1 MKILAFS
8 INPIFPDQVTGGA
21 SKHLE
26 RLMLHLG
33 SIGHDVVLLCA
44 KTVVGV
50 RRFKLGKNVEVKA
63 ILPFHLPFPQPYAV
77 TPYEL
82 TNIIRLI
89 QGELQQADRFYIHD
103 SELLLPGLATD
114 IPVVCSVRDIIYPES
129 VLGTFIS
136 QADEIACVSQY
147 SFDVVKYTAGAV
159 LSQLNERLHLIPNGL
174 DPQIFHP
181 TDPSAVAKE
190 LDLDLIRN
198 RYLLFPHRPE
208 AGKGFRE
215 SLEVLHILVQQ
226 YGYSDLVLLAPDWL
240 EGMRGS
246 LEQEYKKEM
255 LDLMEEKQLEDNVR
269 FHKWLRQDQ
278 MAGYY
283 SLGKITLSIGKN
295 PEAFGN
301 VAYESLA
308 CGTPSVV
315 ARVGTHRTQLPDH
328 LIFKTDYGNPMA
340 AAALCADILEK
351 RTRVS
356 AADQQEVLS
365 KLSLVRQ
372 LKGYTD
378 LIVGAKKREPL
389 KFEVGPASQKAFF
402 KLAPWCEL
410 TNRGIFHDYI
420 GKYLDANESGAIKK
434 LIGHLKTNALISS
447 EDLGF
452 STVNELIAKGVI
464 VPVQA

>member
-8 INPIFPDQVTGGA
+8 INPIFPEQITGGA

-26 RLMLHLG
+26 RLLLHLG
-33 SIGHDVVLLCA
+33 SSGHEVILLCA
-44 KTVVGV
+44 KPVEGEK
-50 RRFKLGKNVEVKA
+50 RFILSNNVEVKA

-77 TPYEL
+77 APYEL
-82 TNIIRLI
+82 ANIARLI
-89 QGELQQADRFYIHD
+89 QGELQQAERFYIHD
-103 SELLLPGLATD
+103 SELLLPGLGAD
-114 IPVVCSVRDIIYPES
+114 IPVICSIRDNVYPES
-129 VLGTFIS
+129 ILGTFIS
-136 QADEIACVSQY
+136 QADDIACVSQY

-159 LSQLNERLHLIPNGL
+159 LSQLKDRLHLIPNGL
-174 DPQIFHP
+174 DPQVFHP
-181 TDPSAVAKE
+181 ADPFEAAKE
-190 LDLDLIRN
+190 LGLERDRK

-215 SLEVLHILVQQ
+215 SLEVMHILVYR

-240 EGMRGS
+240 DDMQGS
-246 LEQEYKKEM
+246 LEQDYKREM
-255 LDLMEEKQLEDNVR
+255 LSLIKEKHLEDNIK

-278 MAGYY
+278 MAAYY
-283 SLGKITLSIGKN
+283 SLGRLTLSIGNN

-301 VAYESLA
+301 VAYESLV

-328 LIFKTDYGNPMA
+328 LIFKIEYGNPVA

-356 AADQQEVLS
+356 EVDRQEVLS

-372 LKGYTD
+372 LKEYTD

-389 KFEVGPASQKAFF
+389 KFAALPLSQKTLF

-410 TNRGIFHDYI
+410 TTRGIFHDYL
-420 GKYLDANESGAIKK
+420 GKYLTENESAAIKN
-434 LIGHLKTNALISS
+434 LIGYLNLKTLISA
-447 EDLGF
+447 EELGCAA
-452 STVNELIAKGVI
+452 VKELTAKGVI
-464 VPVQA
+464 VPIQD

>member
-1 MKILAFS
+1 
-8 INPIFPDQVTGGA
+8 
-21 SKHLE
+21 
-26 RLMLHLG
+26 
-33 SIGHDVVLLCA
+33 
-44 KTVVGV
+44 
-50 RRFKLGKNVEVKA
+50 
-63 ILPFHLPFPQPYAV
+63 
-77 TPYEL
+77 
-82 TNIIRLI
+82 
-89 QGELQQADRFYIHD
+89 
-103 SELLLPGLATD
+103 
-114 IPVVCSVRDIIYPES
+114 
-129 VLGTFIS
+129 
-136 QADEIACVSQY
+136 
-147 SFDVVKYTAGAV
+147 
-159 LSQLNERLHLIPNGL
+159 
-174 DPQIFHP
+174 
-181 TDPSAVAKE
+181 
-190 LDLDLIRN
+190 
-198 RYLLFPHRPE
+198 
-208 AGKGFRE
+208 
-215 SLEVLHILVQQ
+215 
-226 YGYSDLVLLAPDWL
+226 
-240 EGMRGS
+240 
-246 LEQEYKKEM
+246 
-255 LDLMEEKQLEDNVR
+255 
-269 FHKWLRQDQ
+269 